1 MSQNFDENSLSSLG
15 EDQQTGSQMGN
26 TEVQTGQ

>member
-1 MSQNFDENSLSSLG
+1 MSQNFDENSLLSLG
-15 EDQQTGSQMGN
+15 DQQTGSQMGN